1 MLRSPPQISTVNS
14 QPTTP
19 EPSRSRDRTEVANLT
34 HETTWPKP
42 NKEKNTPH
50 SKVCHSR
57 SPPPFHSPPT
67 NANRCR
73 ASSRPRCQSS
83 SPSSATWQRCAAWR
97 SPPTRSTRPNWS
109 VGFATYTTAK
119 RLSPSAWRPRSRRKI
134 ASSPLIAITVLS
146 SIFLSLWVW
155 NFVEL
160 FGLLRFSGFMGCWK
174 LFGIFWVVH
183 VLVCGDFSC

>member
-1 MLRSPPQISTVNS
+1 MLIVQKSQILRASSTSRSDLLALSPPSSPQISAINS

-19 EPSRSRDRTEVANLT
+19 DPSRSR
-34 HETTWPKP
+34 
-42 NKEKNTPH
+42 
-50 SKVCHSR
+50 
-57 SPPPFHSPPT
+57 PPFHSPPT
-67 NANRCR
+67 NANRRR
-73 ASSRPRCQSS
+73 APSRPRRQSS
-83 SPSSATWQRCAAWR
+83 SPSSATWQRCSAWR
-97 SPPTRSTRPNWS
+97 SPPTRSTRPNWF

-119 RLSPSAWRPRSRRKI
+119 RPSPSAWRPRSQRKI

-146 SIFLSLWVW
+146 LIFLSLWVW

-183 VLVCGDFSC
+183 VLVWGDFSC